1 MPTWAAALWMRGRTR
16 IAGFLSNGWH
26 GEGRRPSA
34 IQPSGP
40 AGLRNLPL
48 MNNLRIGQDQGAAG
62 PPAGPPA
69 DPASRQGP
77 LVRIDELEVVV
88 VEAVE
93 RGAEFASH
101 LDGIVVLHVLDF
113 RSEEHTSE

>member
-1 MPTWAAALWMRGRTR
+1 M
-16 IAGFLSNGWH
+16 AGFLSNGWH

-69 DPASRQGP
+69 GPASRPGP
-77 LVRIDELEVVV
+77 LVRIDALEVVV
-88 VEAVE
+88 VAAVE
-93 RGAEFASH
+93 RGAELASH
-101 LDGIVVLHVLDF
+101 LAGARKRRVQGKGVSVHVHVRRRLIIKKKQ
-113 RSEEHTSE
+113 